1 MVLQAWG
8 TGRALRGRQGSPR
21 PGSPGFEATALQA
34 RILPPLPLST
44 RRFCS
49 FNERTLSFPGIQ
61 PSSTLR
67 SSVHFG
73 TQTPPLPPA
82 ALEVGVPACEDSGT
96 FAADAGSAGTQIRAP
111 KCPWSPRPSSPLLR
125 GQCVPQTRSRGCPE
139 QRQQAAGARETSP
152 QGPLRSWGGTR
163 APRAE
168 DPGAEGAFHASSA
181 SAALLQLPGC
191 FGRLDYTSRD
201 APQQDRDCVRGQ
213 EGRGRRASRERG
225 KSGTPGAATTG

>member
-1 MVLQAWG
+1 MELK
-8 TGRALRGRQGSPR
+8 
-21 PGSPGFEATALQA
+21 
-34 RILPPLPLST
+34 
-44 RRFCS
+44 
-49 FNERTLSFPGIQ
+49 
-61 PSSTLR
+61 
-67 SSVHFG
+67 
-73 TQTPPLPPA
+73 PPLPPA

-111 KCPWSPRPSSPLLR
+111 KCPWSPRPSSPPLR

-152 QGPLRSWGGTR
+152 QGPLRSWGGAR

-191 FGRLDYTSRD
+191 FARSEGAGLEGG
-201 APQQDRDCVRGQ
+201 AWGIGGKRG
-213 EGRGRRASRERG
+213 GGLGVAG
-225 KSGTPGAATTG
+225 KSRPAAQQRRHKA